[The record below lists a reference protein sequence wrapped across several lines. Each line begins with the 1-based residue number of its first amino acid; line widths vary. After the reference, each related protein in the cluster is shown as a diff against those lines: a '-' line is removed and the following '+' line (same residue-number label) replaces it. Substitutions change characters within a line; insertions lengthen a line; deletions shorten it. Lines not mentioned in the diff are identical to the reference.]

1 MVVPIARLEGSD
13 AMNRNRS
20 VEDVGGRALRIW

>member
-1 MVVPIARLEGSD
+1 MN

-20 VEDVGGRALRIW
+20 VTRKREY